1 MKRRASQRRRKP
13 SLHSAGPYLL
23 ALACTAAATG
33 SVWLIRFAQ
42 APVFDARAAG
52 LAAVYALSLAASW
65 LVIRN
70 FAPASSPI
78 LAPAGL
84 LLSGLGLA
92 MGFRMSGSF
101 SMPIASLIAFP
112 AGVAAMLVIVIAF
125 GRGRAGSLAAFRWP
139 AWAGAVAVMLIV
151 VLLGRRFRG
160 TLFLPGNIN
169 PTEILKP
176 LLAVFAAGFLAQ
188 AGPGARGDD
197 PGPRR
202 LLLCTILWLVPMA
215 GLLVQRDLGMLV
227 LMGAALIAALFAATP
242 RPYWILPALAGI
254 PAAIAIFRFTDH
266 GRRRVELWMDPF
278 ADETGAGW
286 QILQGLS
293 ALYSGGWW
301 GSGVGAGFPHA
312 VPIAASDFIY
322 AALGEELGF
331 VGCCLIVAVYG
342 ALFTAGFA
350 AAARSAGRFERILA
364 TVLTVLLAAQTL
376 WNLGGVTKALPM
388 TGIPLPFLS
397 RGGSDLAASFVMLG
411 LLIVLSDRAGARA
424 APRKDA

>member
-1 MKRRASQRRRKP
+1 VKRARRNAGAAA
-13 SLHSAGPYLL
+13 HSPAAYLL
-23 ALACTAAATG
+23 ALAVTAAATG
-33 SVWLIRFAQ
+33 SVWVVRFAQ
-42 APVFDARAAG
+42 APVVDARAAG

-65 LVIRN
+65 AVVRR
-70 FAPASSPI
+70 FAPGSSPV

-84 LLSGLGLA
+84 LLAGLGLA

-101 SMPIASLIAFP
+101 SMPLASLVAFP
-112 AGVAAMLVIVIAF
+112 AGVASMLAIVMLF
-125 GRGRAGSLAAFRWP
+125 GRGRAGALAAFRWP
-139 AWAGAVAVMLIV
+139 AWAASVAV
-151 VLLGRRFRG
+151 VLLVVVAGRRFRG

-176 LLAVFAAGFLAQ
+176 LLALFAAGFLARSQ
-188 AGPGARGDD
+188 EGARKGDPD
-197 PGPRR
+197 AMR
-202 LLLCTILWLVPMA
+202 LLACAALWMVPMA

-227 LMGAALIAALFAATP
+227 LMGVALVVALYAATP
-242 RPYWILPALAGI
+242 RPYWIVPALAAV
-254 PAAIAIFRFTDH
+254 PAAIAMFRYTSH
-266 GRRRVELWMDPF
+266 GRRRVELWLDPF

-322 AALGEELGF
+322 AAIGEELGF
-331 VGCCLIVAVYG
+331 VGCVLLVATYG
-342 ALFTAGFA
+342 ALFAAGFS
-350 AAARSAGRFERILA
+350 AAARARQPFQRILA
-364 TVLTVLLAAQTL
+364 ATLTAFLAAQTL

-411 LLIVLSDRAGARA
+411 LLIVLSDRAGG
-424 APRKDA
+424 KTQEG